1 MTVIEQVRE
10 ERLKARLSPEMVKLI
25 DKYHL
30 YADRREVWCWQAEGT
45 FAQKM
50 VKQKFLE
57 RRSPMA
63 VVFRFYGLCAAK
75 FNYFSARWHHF
86 RACRFDSEL
95 GFVEVEPWDME
106 FIQHQ
111 ASGRYIDLRRLQRIT
126 EYQVFLE
133 YCAELESWERPQL
146 LASA

>member
-1 MTVIEQVRE
+1 MDLIDPVRE
-10 ERLKARLSPEMVKLI
+10 ARLRARLSPDMLKLI

-30 YADRREVWCWQAEGT
+30 YANRREVWCWQAEGT
-45 FAQKM
+45 FELKM

-75 FNYFSARWHHF
+75 FNYFTAHWDRF
-86 RACRFDSEL
+86 RACRFDSDL
-95 GFVEVEPWDME
+95 GFIETEQWDME
-106 FIQHQ
+106 FIQHL

-126 EYQVFLE
+126 DYQVFLE

-146 LASA
+146 RVSA